1 MYEFTSAIN
10 NMTTFWLQSA
20 YQTLTVGPDNQL
32 QVTDDFLRTYLL
44 RPELNLVPESCD
56 AERTLHKRLSDDP
69 RAEIAD
75 AEIAAMADVDIQVNY
90 QVWLRYRAKL
100 LAASSLEN
108 FYMSLF
114 KGDGVDVPP
123 LFIGLLA
130 QIFVRHIL
138 GEDCH
143 PLDARMGELF
153 FRTQKISVLEDS
165 IVMGAD
171 EEVVDRNAKAGENGD
186 IMDLLK
192 GKSMTMRSIDLDV
205 LHEENA
211 DLYWEQNEEYA
222 FAIQLNFG
230 QPPINHFSRLLEK
243 WIAHFLG
250 VKVRVTPMQQIT
262 DPKWSWHVGLDAV
275 ATDILNKLYNK
286 ETVDPDELEKIIC
299 LFRLDFIDEAA
310 VSQAQV
316 GKPVYMGI
324 AMNDQKQL
332 KLKPQNLLFNL
343 PLAKVS

>member
-1 MYEFTSAIN
+1 
-10 NMTTFWLQSA
+10 MTNFWPLSA
-20 YQTLTVGPDNQL
+20 YKTLTVGSDKQL
-32 QVTDDFLRTYLL
+32 LVTDDFLRTYLL
-44 RPELNLVPESCD
+44 RPELNLVPESCA
-56 AERTLHKRLSDDP
+56 AERALHQRLSENP
-69 RAEIAD
+69 RAAISDEEIAG
-75 AEIAAMADVDIQVNY
+75 MADPDIQVNY

-123 LFIGLLA
+123 LFITQLA
-130 QIFVRHIL
+130 QIFIRHIL

-153 FRTQKISVLEDS
+153 FRVQKITVLEDS
-165 IVMGAD
+165 VVMAADDEIVT
-171 EEVVDRNAKAGENGD
+171 RNAQAGETGN
-186 IMDLLK
+186 ILDLLK
-192 GKSMTMRSIDLDV
+192 SKSMSMRSIDLDV

-211 DLYWEQNEEYA
+211 DLYWEKNEDYD
-222 FAIQLNFG
+222 FAVQLNFS
-230 QPPINHFSRLLEK
+230 QPPINHFCRVLEK
-243 WIAHFLG
+243 WIQHFLG
-250 VKVRVTPMQQIT
+250 AQVRITPMQQIT
-262 DPKWSWHVGLDAV
+262 DPKWSWHVGLDAT

-286 ETVDPDELEKIIC
+286 EPVDSDELEKVIC

-310 VSQAQV
+310 VTQSQA

-324 AMNDQKQL
+324 AMNDEKQL

-343 PLAKVS
+343 PLAKAS

>member
-1 MYEFTSAIN
+1 
-10 NMTTFWLQSA
+10 
-20 YQTLTVGPDNQL
+20 
-32 QVTDDFLRTYLL
+32 
-44 RPELNLVPESCD
+44 
-56 AERTLHKRLSDDP
+56 
-69 RAEIAD
+69 
-75 AEIAAMADVDIQVNY
+75 MADSDIQVNY

-123 LFIGLLA
+123 LFISQLA
-130 QIFVRHIL
+130 QIFIRHIL

-153 FRTQKISVLEDS
+153 FRAQKITVLEDG
-165 IVMGAD
+165 IVMSAD
-171 EEVVDRNAKAGENGD
+171 DEVVTRNAQAGETGN

-192 GKSMTMRSIDLDV
+192 SKSMSMRSIDLDV

-211 DLYWEQNEEYA
+211 DLYWEKSEDHD
-222 FAIQLNFG
+222 FAVQLNFG
-230 QPPINHFSRLLEK
+230 QPPINHFCRVLEK
-243 WIAHFLG
+243 WVQHFLG
-250 VKVRVTPMQQIT
+250 AQVRVTPMQQIT
-262 DPKWSWHVGLDAV
+262 DPKWSWHVGLDAA

-286 ETVDPDELEKIIC
+286 ESVDSDALEKVIC
-299 LFRLDFIDEAA
+299 LFRLDFIDETA
-310 VSQAQV
+310 VMQSQA

-324 AMNDQKQL
+324 AMNDEKQL

-343 PLAKVS
+343 PLAKAS